1 MWISRATMGG
11 LMAAAGFSAL
21 ALTPA
26 QASDLY
32 IGTGPAPVYEPAPV
46 NAEPAPVYEAY
57 PQGGY
62 PQDGYPQDGYPQD
75 GYPQGGYVVAPA
87 PRVIVQ
93 PAPRHVIVHE
103 AEPYRRDVYVR
114 DVPVPPAPVGGYYDN
129 GYDDDAYGDD
139 CRPVTRETPSGRIIT
154 VGNTCD

>member
-1 MWISRATMGG
+1 MWISRATIGG
-11 LMAAAGFSAL
+11 LVAAAGFSAL

-46 NAEPAPVYEAY
+46 YAEPAPVYEAY
-57 PQGGY
+57 PEGGY
-62 PQDGYPQDGYPQD
+62 AS
-75 GYPQGGYVVAPA
+75 GGYVVAPA

-103 AEPYRRDVYVR
+103 AEPYRRDIYVR
-114 DVPVPPAPVGGYYDN
+114 DVPVPPPRSAAIMTTAMTTTPMATTAARSRARPPRAASSRSATPAT
-129 GYDDDAYGDD
+129 DASLN
-139 CRPVTRETPSGRIIT
+139 RA
-154 VGNTCD
+154 